1 MQTGRIMMAQIG
13 SFALL
18 FALVCS
24 AYSLVAG
31 VIGIVSKRAFAFP
44 FGETARR
51 SGIVTF
57 VCVFLA
63 ALILVTAAFENDFSI
78 AYIFHHSNRDLP
90 APYKF
95 ATLWS
100 GQEGSL
106 LFWSL
111 LLAAYGFVLRLRYKT
126 DPRLFAY
133 ASVILAGVQVFFFA
147 LINFAANPFGLLE
160 GPLRS
165 DGTGLNPLLQYP
177 EMVIHPPMLYLG
189 YVGFTVPFA
198 FALGALIMKYPG
210 EIWIHITRRWTM
222 VTWGFLTCGIFL
234 GAHWA
239 YSVLGWG
246 GYWGWDPVENA
257 SLMPW
262 LVGTAFLHSVMMQE
276 KRGMLKVW
284 NMWLVFASFWLAI
297 FGTFLTRSGVLTS
310 VHSFAESNIGPW
322 FLGFILLSGTIATA
336 LVLYRKALLES
347 ENRMEAVVSREGSF
361 LFNNVLFVALTFAT
375 FLGTTFPVL
384 SEAVTGTKISV
395 SAPFFNRVNVPI
407 ALALLLLTGAGPV
420 LSWKRVT
427 ASVLKRNFVLPAFL
441 GTVALLVALPF
452 GATGVYPL
460 VCIFAAAFVTTTIV
474 MEFARGIQARKSV
487 ETGALPS
494 QLTHLVQKNKR
505 RYGGYILH
513 AGMVIL
519 FVGVLGSSV
528 FQKEAHGPLR
538 NGQALAI
545 GPYTLTLRG
554 VTEGQR
560 QNASLT
566 TAILDV
572 ARGGRFVGTEHAS
585 KAFYSKSQ
593 QPMTEV
599 ALHVT
604 PAEDLYMILG
614 GVNEDGSASI
624 QAYINPLVS
633 FVWVGGLVMVF
644 GTIIAASDKMR
655 LRREEKAAP

>member
-1 MQTGRIMMAQIG
+1 VSELGRLALALAFGCAVFAVCSIGWGLRTGLSGPLRSGRRAVWAVCGLALFAVILLER
-13 SFALL
+13 ALL
-18 FALVCS
+18 S
-24 AYSLVAG
+24 RDMTYRYVAEHT
-31 VIGIVSKRAFAFP
+31 SK
-44 FGETARR
+44 
-51 SGIVTF
+51 
-57 VCVFLA
+57 
-63 ALILVTAAFENDFSI
+63 
-78 AYIFHHSNRDLP
+78 DLP
-90 APYKF
+90 LHYAF
-95 ATLWS
+95 TSLWA

-106 LFWSL
+106 LLWL
-111 LLAAYGFVLRLRYKT
+111 LILSAYGSVF
-126 DPRLFAY
+126 LFAY
-133 ASVILAGVQVFFFA
+133 RKRLDPFYDAVAMVVASVMIFFTGLLTFVCSPFRILAT
-147 LINFAANPFGLLE
+147 P
-160 GPLRS
+160 PP
-165 DGTGLNPLLQYP
+165 DGMGLNPLLQDP
-177 EMVIHPPMLYLG
+177 GMMIHPPILYTG
-189 YVGFTVPFA
+189 YVGFIIPFG
-198 FALGALIMKYPG
+198 FAIAVLLTNRSGTR
-210 EIWIHITRRWTM
+210 WIEEVRRWTLFC
-222 VTWGFLTCGIFL
+222 WGFLGVGILL
-234 GAHWA
+234 GARWA
-239 YSVLGWG
+239 YIELGWG

-262 LVGTAFLHSVMMQE
+262 LVGTAFLHSVMIEQR
-276 KRGMLKVW
+276 RGMLKTW
-284 NMWLVFASFWLAI
+284 NIVLIVLTFELSI

-322 FLGFILLSGTIATA
+322 FLGFILLSATVATA
-336 LVLYRKALLES
+336 LILYRKALLES
-347 ENRMEAVVSREGSF
+347 ENRMEAIVSREGSF

-420 LSWKRVT
+420 LSWKRAT

-452 GATGVYPL
+452 GVTGVYPL
-460 VCIFAAAFVTTTIV
+460 VCIFGAAFVTATIV

-494 QLTHLVQKNKR
+494 QVTHLVQKNKR
-505 RYGGYILH
+505 RYGGYIVH

-538 NGQALAI
+538 NGEALAI

-599 ALHVT
+599 ALRVT

-644 GTIIAASDKMR
+644 GTILAASDKMR

>member
-1 MQTGRIMMAQIG
+1 VSELGRLALALAFGCAVFAVCSIGWGLRTGLSGPLRSGRRAVWAVCGLALFAVILLER
-13 SFALL
+13 ALL
-18 FALVCS
+18 S
-24 AYSLVAG
+24 RDMTYRYVAEHT
-31 VIGIVSKRAFAFP
+31 SK
-44 FGETARR
+44 
-51 SGIVTF
+51 
-57 VCVFLA
+57 
-63 ALILVTAAFENDFSI
+63 
-78 AYIFHHSNRDLP
+78 DLP
-90 APYKF
+90 LHYAF
-95 ATLWS
+95 TSLWA

-106 LFWSL
+106 LLWL
-111 LLAAYGFVLRLRYKT
+111 LILSAYGSVF
-126 DPRLFAY
+126 LFAY
-133 ASVILAGVQVFFFA
+133 RKRLDPFYDAVAMVVASVMIFFTGLLTFVCSPFRILAT
-147 LINFAANPFGLLE
+147 P
-160 GPLRS
+160 PP
-165 DGTGLNPLLQYP
+165 DGMGLNPLLQDP
-177 EMVIHPPMLYLG
+177 GMMIHPPILYTG
-189 YVGFTVPFA
+189 YVGFIIPFG
-198 FALGALIMKYPG
+198 FAIAVLLTNRSGTR
-210 EIWIHITRRWTM
+210 WIEEVRRWTLFC
-222 VTWGFLTCGIFL
+222 WGFLGVGILL
-234 GAHWA
+234 GARWA
-239 YSVLGWG
+239 YIELGWG

-262 LVGTAFLHSVMMQE
+262 LVGTAFLHSVMIEQR
-276 KRGMLKVW
+276 RGMLKTW
-284 NMWLVFASFWLAI
+284 NIVLIVLTFELSI

-322 FLGFILLSGTIATA
+322 FLGFILLSATVATA
-336 LVLYRKALLES
+336 LILYRKALLES
-347 ENRMEAVVSREGSF
+347 ENRMEAIVSREGSF

-420 LSWKRVT
+420 LSWKRAT

-452 GATGVYPL
+452 GVTGVYPL
-460 VCIFAAAFVTTTIV
+460 VCIFGAAFVTATIV

-494 QLTHLVQKNKR
+494 QVTHLVQKNKR
-505 RYGGYILH
+505 RYGGYIVH

-538 NGQALAI
+538 NGEALAI

-644 GTIIAASDKMR
+644 GTILAASDKMR